1 MPSFGF
7 NTANPSAPG
16 RLGALIFEGDLPGRC
31 KCQFASNYPY
41 AVGPRLGGAYQ
52 INSKTV
58 VRAGFGI
65 VYSKTG
71 NNAFTSQFIS
81 SNNLYQSPG
90 QWAPAAYLQ
99 DGVPLTPIWPNFDP
113 GQQPAFVT
121 SLGSVGTGG
130 VVDRNAGRPAR
141 QVQWSIGVQREI
153 ARNLAVE
160 ASYVGN
166 RGAWWQAN
174 TLVDYNR
181 LTPAILASRG
191 LSLDSLPDRTL
202 LTSALSSDTA

>member
-113 GQQPAFVT
+113 GQQPAFVS

-130 VVDRNAGRPAR
+130 VVDRNAGRPAGR
-141 QVQWSIGVQREI
+141 FSG
-153 ARNLAVE
+153 
-160 ASYVGN
+160 ASVF
-166 RGAWWQAN
+166 RGK
-174 TLVDYNR
+174 
-181 LTPAILASRG
+181 SRG
-191 LSLDSLPDRTL
+191 ISRWKLPTSGTAAHGGRRTRWL
-202 LTSALSSDTA
+202 ITTGSPRT